1 MTLSPNILASIYM
14 MVSMLGFVLNDMLI
28 KTLGDSL
35 PTSQVMWIR
44 GCFLSGLIF
53 LIIWQRGLLPR
64 WKEGVSVQIGVRA
77 ACEGGA
83 TLCFLTALVLL
94 PFANLA
100 AILQFLPLAV
110 TIGAALFLGEPVG
123 WRRWLAI
130 LVGCVGVL
138 IIIRPGMNGFHSASI
153 LVLFSVVFA
162 AARDLVTR
170 KLPSNL
176 PSLLVSWVSAIF
188 IALLGMVLTLVQGTW
203 QAMNLEQVL
212 TLLVAAFFLFFGYQ
226 FIIQCMRIGEIAY
239 VVPYRYTSLLWAIL
253 IGYLAFDEIPDNYT
267 LIGSAIVVAMGL
279 YTMYRELR
287 LNKASAQNIKT
298 AQSTKASP

>member
-1 MTLSPNILASIYM
+1 MSLSPNILASIYM

-44 GCFLSGLIF
+44 GCFLSVYIF
-53 LIIWQRGLLPR
+53 AIIWQRGLLPR
-64 WKEGVSVQIGVRA
+64 WKEAVRVQIGVRA

-83 TLCFLTALVLL
+83 TLFFLTALVLL
-94 PFANLA
+94 PFANIA

-110 TIGAALFLGEPVG
+110 TIGAAVFLGEPVG

-138 IIIRPGMNGFHSASI
+138 IIIRPGMSGFHNASI
-153 LVLFSVVFA
+153 LVLVSVVFA

-170 KLPSNL
+170 KLPGKI
-176 PSLLVSWVSAIF
+176 PSLLVSWVSAII
-188 IALLGMVLTLVQGTW
+188 IALLGMVLTLTQGTW
-203 QAMNLEQVL
+203 EAMNIEQVI
-212 TLLVAAFFLFFGYQ
+212 TLMAAAFFLFFGYQ

-253 IGYLAFDEIPDNYT
+253 IGYLVFDEIPDKYT
-267 LIGSAIVVAMGL
+267 LVGSAIVVAMGL
-279 YTMYRELR
+279 YTMYRELQI
-287 LNKASAQNIKT
+287 NKKTKRIK
-298 AQSTKASP
+298 